1 MPPAATSARR
11 GRVRGHARAFGE
23 SYTLVVGDRMPQE
36 RQAQAT
42 HDQRT
47 LLLATSCMVRSALGR
62 SGELARAPPVLKRRR
77 NQQHAV
83 AVFCRIPPSRS
94 ILRRRPGRR
103 SHTPA
108 KPPLSP
114 PPFFRPHDLEK
125 GSHNYRMIVT
135 TMQQL
140 WRDCETTPTTLAP
153 HPFALAPNFSEA

>member
-1 MPPAATSARR
+1 VPPAAASARR

-47 LLLATSCMVRSALGR
+47 LLLATSGMARSALGR

-103 SHTPA
+103 SHT
-108 KPPLSP
+108 LQNRRFRV
-114 PPFFRPHDLEK
+114 PF
-125 GSHNYRMIVT
+125 
-135 TMQQL
+135 
-140 WRDCETTPTTLAP
+140 
-153 HPFALAPNFSEA
+153 